1 MPDLIVV
8 AGPTASGKSELAL
21 DIAEALGGPD
31 AAEIINADSMQVYQ
45 GMDIGTAK
53 LAVSERRGIAHHLL
67 DVWPVTHPV
76 TVAEYQVLARERIN
90 DIFARGRRPILVGGS
105 GLYITAT
112 IDDLRFPGTDPQ
124 VRARL
129 EEELQR
135 LGALELHRRLRRRDP
150 AAAERIEPLNGRR
163 VVRALEVIEITGEP
177 FSAVLPRQP
186 GAVLPAVQIGLD
198 WPNDALYERIATRVD
213 RMWAAGFVDE
223 VRALRVDLEV
233 SRTAQRALG
242 YQQVLAYLR
251 GEMDEEQAK
260 TDTVI
265 ATRRF
270 ARRQRSWF
278 ARDERIV
285 WVDGASENLR
295 GVVMPIIDQ

>member
-8 AGPTASGKSELAL
+8 VGPTASGKSDLAL

-31 AAEIINADSMQVYQ
+31 AAEIVNADSMQVYV

-53 LAVSERRGIAHHLL
+53 LPVSQRRGITHHLL

-76 TVAEYQVLARERIN
+76 SVAEYQLLARERIA
-90 DIFARGRRPILVGGS
+90 DILARGRRPILVGGS
-105 GLYITAT
+105 GLYVTAT

-129 EEELQR
+129 EDQLENG
-135 LGALELHRRLRRRDP
+135 GALALHQRLRRLDP
-150 AAAERIEPLNGRR
+150 QAADRIEPMNGRR
-163 VVRALEVIEITGEP
+163 IVRALEVIEMTGEP
-177 FSAVLPRQP
+177 FSAALPRQP
-186 GAVLPAVQIGLD
+186 GRVLPAVQIGLD
-198 WPNDALYERIATRVD
+198 WPNEALYDRISVRVD
-213 RMWAAGFVDE
+213 LMWAQGLVDE
-223 VRALRVDLEV
+223 VRALRTELED

-242 YQQVLAYLR
+242 YHQVLEYLR
-251 GEMDEEQAK
+251 GEIDEEQAK
-260 TDTVI
+260 ADTVT

-278 ARDERIV
+278 ARDERIA
-285 WVDGASENLR
+285 WFDGAGPSLLSAVE
-295 GVVMPIIDQ
+295 PIIER